1 MRWKLIRRR
10 LSVSAP
16 RMIVRSHLPWPL
28 RWAVLAL
35 VLGFSAALALWAFQ
49 VGRDIAGLDVDL
61 EQEVVQLRLEVQA
74 LRAERDRAQALAN
87 AADGLLTAERTTQ
100 ERLTQEL
107 RQAEARAMAL
117 QEDLGF
123 FQRLLPAGDQPLQLR
138 GLQADRPAPGQLR
151 YQLLVIQ
158 PGRRPAP
165 FEGRY
170 DVLLG
175 GRLDGAPWR
184 MTLPGGTRP
193 LALRQYVRVEGLI
206 DHPVAAVLQTVQ
218 VRVLDDKGHVQAS
231 ETLSLTASD
240 ATPTETSR

>member
-35 VLGFSAALALWAFQ
+35 VLGFSAALALWAFEF
-49 VGRDIAGLDVDL
+49 GRDIAGLDADL
-61 EQEVVQLRLEVQA
+61 ERELTRLRQQVQLLQ
-74 LRAERDRAQALAN
+74 AERDRAQALAN
-87 AADGLLTAERTTQ
+87 AADGLLTAERATQ
-100 ERLTQEL
+100 ERLAQEL
-107 RQAEARAMAL
+107 RQAQARAMAL

-138 GLQADRPAPGQLR
+138 GLQADVPAPGQLR

-158 PGRRPAP
+158 PGQRPAL

-170 DVLLG
+170 EVVLG
-175 GRLDGAPWR
+175 GRLGDGSWR
-184 MTLPGGTRP
+184 MTLPGGAR
-193 LALRQYVRVEGLI
+193 ALSVRQYARVEGLI
-206 DHPVAAVLQTVQ
+206 DHPVEAVLQTVQ
-218 VRVLDDKGHVQAS
+218 VRVLDDEGQVRAS
-231 ETLSLTASD
+231 ETLNLAAPGAGPMENT
-240 ATPTETSR
+240 R